1 MSTFEKV
8 SVAQLFQDQGG
19 HFDLVPA
26 ARAGRVPLRARRAAR
41 RARRAAVRPRRRH
54 RAPRLRG
61 RVWSLHRVRY
71 KRGAVVPLQRPH
83 GARRGLARRR
93 QLQALHTLLHP
104 QGTVAVTPIPT
115 SILTILT
122 LVHSD

>member
-1 MSTFEKV
+1 MSMFT
-8 SVAQLFQDQGG
+8 QLIIKINN
-19 HFDLVPA
+19 VPMHI
-26 ARAGRVPLRARRAAR
+26 PQ
-41 RARRAAVRPRRRH
+41 
-54 RAPRLRG
+54 G